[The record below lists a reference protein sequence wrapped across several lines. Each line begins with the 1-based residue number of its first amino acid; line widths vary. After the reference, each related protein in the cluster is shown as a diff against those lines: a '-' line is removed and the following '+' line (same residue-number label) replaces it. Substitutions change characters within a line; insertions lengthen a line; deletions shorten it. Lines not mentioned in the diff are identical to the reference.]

1 MGQSQADSPSPKL
14 ELEEC
19 LKPSN
24 FLLRASVAGESG
36 PGDIIDGSLVATL
49 ELSPPSN
56 KVPLVSSLG
65 ILNFVG
71 SIRAHTSSLS
81 SGSYLKPPDCSRI
94 NIPFNIIINIV
105 YILLYYKYN
114 IKLFCRIIYP

>member
-1 MGQSQADSPSPKL
+1 MDQILDGDLPSPKL

-19 LKPSN
+19 RNPSN
-24 FLLRASVAGESG
+24 FLLSASVAGESG
-36 PGDIIDGSLVATL
+36 PGEIIDASLVTIL

-56 KVPLVSSLG
+56 KVPLVSSRG

-94 NIPFNIIINIV
+94 I
-105 YILLYYKYN
+105 YYM
-114 IKLFCRIIYP
+114 I

>member
-1 MGQSQADSPSPKL
+1 MLS
-14 ELEEC
+14 
-19 LKPSN
+19 
-24 FLLRASVAGESG
+24 ASVAGESG
-36 PGDIIDGSLVATL
+36 PGEIIDGSLVTIL

-56 KVPLVSSLG
+56 KVPLVSSRG

-94 NIPFNIIINIV
+94 
-105 YILLYYKYN
+105 LYN
-114 IKLFCRIIYP
+114 ILYVIKLYHILFVCLRFYPCLGCQ